1 MTDHYKKALVSVIV
15 PVYNIGTYLPRCLA
29 SIGAQTYAELEIILV
44 DDGSTDNSVQIC
56 DEFVASDKR
65 ARVIHQVNQG
75 DFAARDK
82 GLHEAHGEYVYFID
96 GDDQIREK
104 AIEIMVRVMEDYKSN
119 LVICDFKYTNS
130 MENDLSGPDKV
141 GEVEWI
147 PIEKIVFDMLSNSFG
162 SCVVWNKLY
171 KHSILEG
178 ISFSRYHNVND
189 QDFNLQVYQRIEKA
203 AFVHN
208 PLHYYVQSANS
219 ITRSQKNQARR
230 NYNIIQNRFKMLDH
244 VQPGKWYVTYR
255 AWILD
260 YGYRQILSRMKVTTG
275 TEYEI
280 PYKQLSRSI
289 LRTTGKE
296 YRSSKLI
303 LPLKKIRFYLWWYF
317 PHLGAAYLRIATCIR
332 KKDND

>member
-141 GEVEWI
+141 
-147 PIEKIVFDMLSNSFG
+147 
-162 SCVVWNKLY
+162 
-171 KHSILEG
+171 
-178 ISFSRYHNVND
+178 
-189 QDFNLQVYQRIEKA
+189 
-203 AFVHN
+203 
-208 PLHYYVQSANS
+208 
-219 ITRSQKNQARR
+219 
-230 NYNIIQNRFKMLDH
+230 
-244 VQPGKWYVTYR
+244 
-255 AWILD
+255 
-260 YGYRQILSRMKVTTG
+260 
-275 TEYEI
+275 
-280 PYKQLSRSI
+280 
-289 LRTTGKE
+289 
-296 YRSSKLI
+296 
-303 LPLKKIRFYLWWYF
+303 
-317 PHLGAAYLRIATCIR
+317 
-332 KKDND
+332 